1 VQVDA
6 IGVGLMSAAAP
17 FLPVFVTR
25 LGATNFQ
32 VGLLT
37 AMPGLT
43 GLVLALAV
51 GRFLQTRRQIVPWFS
66 RARLLVSAA
75 YALTALATMLAPP
88 EYAVPAVLAIWA
100 AVTLPQVVLNV
111 SFSVVMNSVAGPKG
125 RYDLMSRRWTVLGLT
140 TAVAVAAVGQLLAGF
155 DFPRNY
161 QWVFMGLSVGGFIS
175 LYFSSHIQLP
185 DAEPP
190 RRPPPGQGLRHYA
203 QLIRSQPAFVS
214 FAGKRFVYLSAI
226 ALSAPLFPLYYV
238 RVVQASDAW
247 ISLISVAQTATMMI
261 GYTVWASASRA
272 RGGRFVLL
280 ATTLGLALHPALMAA
295 TGRVELVAL
304 LAALSG
310 IFQAGLD
317 LVFFDELMKTVPPAY
332 TATFVSLAQSLQYL
346 SMVASPLVG
355 TFLADHIGLGGGLLV
370 STAIRLLGVILFMR
384 DSRAP

>member
-1 VQVDA
+1 
-6 IGVGLMSAAAP
+6 MSAAAP

-43 GLVLALAV
+43 GLLLALAV
-51 GRFLQTRRQIVPWFS
+51 GRFLQTRRQIVPWFG
-66 RARLLVSAA
+66 RARFLISSA
-75 YALTALATMLAPP
+75 YAFTALVTMLAPP
-88 EYAVPAVLAIWA
+88 QYAVPAVLAIWA
-100 AVTLPQVVLNV
+100 VVTLPQVVLNV
-111 SFSVVMNSVAGPKG
+111 SFSVVMNGVAGPKG
-125 RYDLMSRRWTVLGLT
+125 RYELMGRRWTILGLT
-140 TAVAVAAVGQLLAGF
+140 TAVAVAVVGQLLACF

-175 LYFSSHIQLP
+175 LYFSSHIRLP
-185 DAEPP
+185 DADPPP
-190 RRPPPGQGLRHYA
+190 RPAPGQGLRRYA
-203 QLIRSQPAFVS
+203 QLIGSQPDFVAF
-214 FAGKRFVYLSAI
+214 ALKRFVYLSAV

-238 RVVQASDAW
+238 RVVQANDAW
-247 ISLISVAQTATMMI
+247 ISFISVAQTATMMI
-261 GYTVWASASRA
+261 GYTVWARASRA
-272 RGGRFVLL
+272 RGARFVLL
-280 ATTLGLALHPALMAA
+280 GTTLGLAFYPALTAA
-295 TGRVELVAL
+295 TGRVELIAL

-346 SMVASPLVG
+346 ATVASPLVG

-370 STAIRLLGVILFMR
+370 STGLRLLGVILFMKG
-384 DSRAP
+384 SRTP